1 VNQNYQYQESELKIA
16 MAGLNAQPS
25 DRVTLER
32 GEQHADVFMH
42 QVTVENL
49 RRLFQVSYI

>member
-1 VNQNYQYQESELKIA
+1 MNQNYQYQESELKIA